1 MKRKLLTVAIDLI
14 EAQKRL
20 LALHYKY
27 DTQKELSEK
36 SYKRFDKLEKEVKR
50 LTELF
55 WQMQVPVHPIDRA
68 YREALR
74 DCGGYDGG
82 DFYKE

>member
-14 EAQKRL
+14 GAQERL

-36 SYKRFDKLEKEVKR
+36 SYKRFDRLEKEVKR

-55 WQMQVPVHPIDRA
+55 WQMQVPVHPIDRV
-68 YREALR
+68 YEDALR

-82 DFYKE
+82 DFYKD